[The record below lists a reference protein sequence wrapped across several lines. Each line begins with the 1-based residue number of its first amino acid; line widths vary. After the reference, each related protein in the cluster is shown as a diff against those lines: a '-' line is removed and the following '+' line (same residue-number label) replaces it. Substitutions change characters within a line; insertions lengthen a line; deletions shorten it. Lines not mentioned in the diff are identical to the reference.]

1 VVSGHLVGGTLKEV
15 GHPTTI
21 ACLDRLVGFLK
32 RDFRT
37 LFDFMPDLTNR
48 FSSFIA
54 LDSANSAMPREVD

>member
-1 VVSGHLVGGTLKEV
+1 VVSGHLASGTLKEV

-32 RDFRT
+32 RDFMS
-37 LFDFMPDLTNR
+37 LFDFRPDLTNR

-54 LDSANSAMPREVD
+54 LDSANNAIPREVD